1 MDHQTLMAL
10 HVATVHENCVFVL
23 ERLCQLSRLSRF
35 CQLKDIINFNDVL
48 SFCRWEP
55 AVASVEAGAAV

>member
-1 MDHQTLMAL
+1 MAL
-10 HVATVHENCVFVL
+10 LAATVHENCVFVS
-23 ERLCQLSRLSRF
+23 ERLCQLSRFSQF
-35 CQLKDIINFNDVL
+35 CQSKDIIDFNDVM